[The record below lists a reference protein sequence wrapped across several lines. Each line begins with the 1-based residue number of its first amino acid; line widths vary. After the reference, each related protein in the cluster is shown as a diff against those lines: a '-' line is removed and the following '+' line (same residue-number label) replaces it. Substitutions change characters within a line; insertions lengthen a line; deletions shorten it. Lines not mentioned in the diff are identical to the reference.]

1 MEVTVEDNGI
11 KNIQVLPPYQGR
23 QHFKIMIP
31 PYESAAILGIRL
43 SYSLGSCHFKYS
55 PKIVPGG
62 PGGQFPRGSFGAND
76 PPHSSQNQPRNMG
89 NIFANYL
96 KFNISSNSTS
106 NNNLRTEEYNF
117 IRRDL
122 AKKMPIFNS
131 TLFTGEDSLKQ
142 SMMIQDELTPQ
153 KLMKKYPNEFNYLF
167 KKFPIDT
174 NPFKQNK
181 WTIIK
186 KSDGSYIG
194 QINKKTGELEG
205 LGVYYWKI
213 GVRYIGYFRKNKL
226 HGNGIVIDKENHKVY
241 EGHFVDNKKNGFGK
255 LYYVNGEFYEG
266 EFNDDKMDGE
276 GIYHF
281 KNGDVWEGV
290 FENKKKNGVGIM
302 KRKNGEIFLTEY
314 EEDNFIGEVP
324 LNNEEKNYI
333 ENLRQNERKDFL
345 EQKKMT
351 GKEQQKEIH
360 NKKNESVALFNLY
373 KKKRDLTTSIIV
385 YN

>member
-1 MEVTVEDNGI
+1 
-11 KNIQVLPPYQGR
+11 
-23 QHFKIMIP
+23 
-31 PYESAAILGIRL
+31 
-43 SYSLGSCHFKYS
+43 
-55 PKIVPGG
+55 
-62 PGGQFPRGSFGAND
+62 
-76 PPHSSQNQPRNMG
+76 
-89 NIFANYL
+89 
-96 KFNISSNSTS
+96 
-106 NNNLRTEEYNF
+106 
-117 IRRDL
+117 
-122 AKKMPIFNS
+122 MPMFNS

-153 KLMKKYPNEFNYLF
+153 KLIKQYPNEFNYLF
-167 KKFPIDT
+167 KKFPIDA

-194 QINKKTGELEG
+194 QINRKTGELEG
-205 LGVYYWKI
+205 LGVYYWKV
-213 GVRYIGYFRKNKL
+213 GVRYVGYFRKNKL
-226 HGNGIVIDKENHKVY
+226 HGNGIVIDKENHKVF
-241 EGHFVDNKKNGFGK
+241 EGHFADNKKNGFGK

-266 EFNDDKMDGE
+266 EFDDDKMEGE

-281 KNGDVWEGV
+281 RNGDVWEGV
-290 FENKKKNGVGIM
+290 FENKKKNGVGVM
-302 KRKNGEIFLTEY
+302 KRKNGEIFLAQY

-333 ENLRQNERKDFL
+333 ENLRQTERKDFL

-351 GKEQQKEIH
+351 EKDQQKEIH
-360 NKKNESVALFNLY
+360 NKKNGSIALFNLY